1 MTSGRQARLE
11 RKAQTTPPPVRSKGA
26 PRRRK
31 PSPKVLAGA
40 AVVLALVAAGVAVA
54 ALAFGGGSSSSS
66 GTIPTRGSL
75 ENALPDA
82 AVAERLFK
90 GIPQSGNVLGAP
102 KAPVTMI
109 EYIDLQC
116 SACRAFETEIM
127 PSISAKYVRT
137 GKVRVEARPIVAI
150 GPDSQRGVRGSLAA
164 AQQNRLFNF
173 AQILY
178 DNQGPENGGW
188 LTDQMLQDAAASIP
202 GLDVPAFLRD
212 VNSAAVRAQGKRFND
227 EANADGVSGTPTLLV
242 GKTGGKLHEV
252 TPGVVPSV
260 AQLSAAL
267 DRALG

>member
-1 MTSGRQARLE
+1 MTSGKQARLK
-11 RKAQTTPPPVRSKGA
+11 RRAQTAPPPVRSKGA
-26 PRRRK
+26 PRRK
-31 PSPKVLAGA
+31 ASPKVLAGA

-54 ALAFGGGSSSSS
+54 ALAFGGGSSSPS
-66 GTIPTRGSL
+66 GTTPTRGSL
-75 ENALPDA
+75 VNALPDA
-82 AVAERLFK
+82 ATAERLFK
-90 GIPQSGNVLGAP
+90 GIPQSGNVLGKP
-102 KAPVTMI
+102 TAPVTMI

-127 PSISAKYVRT
+127 PSIVPKYVRT

-164 AQQNRLFNF
+164 GEQNRLFNL

-178 DNQGPENGGW
+178 YNQGPENGGW
-188 LTDQMLQDAAASIP
+188 LTDQTLQDAAASIP
-202 GLDVPAFLRD
+202 GLAVPAFLRAVD
-212 VNSAAVRAQGKRFND
+212 SAVVRAQEKQFND
-227 EANADGVSGTPTLLV
+227 EANADNVSGTPTLLV
-242 GKTGGKLHEV
+242 GKTGGKLQEV

>member
-1 MTSGRQARLE
+1 VTSGKMARLK
-11 RKAQTTPPPVRSKGA
+11 RKGQAAPPPVRSKGA
-26 PRRRK
+26 PRRK
-31 PSPKVLAGA
+31 ASPKVLAGA

-54 ALAFGGGSSSSS
+54 ALAFGGGSSPSS
-66 GTIPTRGSL
+66 GTTPTRGSL

-82 AVAERLFK
+82 GVAERLFK
-90 GIPQSGNVLGAP
+90 GIPQNGTVLGKP

-127 PSISAKYVRT
+127 PSIFPKYVDT

-150 GPDSQRGVRGSLAA
+150 GPDSERGVRGTLAA
-164 AQQNRLFNF
+164 GQQNRLFNL

-178 DNQGPENGGW
+178 YNQGPENGGW
-188 LTDQMLQDAAASIP
+188 LTDQTLQDAAASIP
-202 GLDVPAFLRD
+202 GLDVPAFLQA
-212 VNSAAVRAQGKRFND
+212 VHSSAVRAQEKRFN
-227 EANADGVSGTPTLLV
+227 EQANGDAVSGTPTLLV